1 MMLSKNFI
9 ELGEKR
15 GLYYEKAEPETYRY
29 TQNVL
34 EDIRSILSNLLKES
48 VIGEKVPSQIMYRL
62 QGMFTF
68 I

>member
-34 EDIRSILSNLLKES
+34 EDIRSSFIKPIKRISNRRKS
-48 VIGEKVPSQIMYRL
+48 SKSDNV
-62 QGMFTF
+62 
-68 I
+68 